1 MESSSSQG
9 DIKALSVESKQD
21 VTDAANTIE
30 VAAAE
35 TVTRKSVEEN
45 PAQISVSVGGDDESN
60 VLEDVSTISFH
71 TFNTFPIICPKVME
85 IVKIRISN
93 CVFL

>member
-35 TVTRKSVEEN
+35 NVTRKSVEEN

-60 VLEDVSTISFH
+60 VLEDVSTILFIPLILSLLFA
-71 TFNTFPIICPKVME
+71 PK
-85 IVKIRISN
+85 
-93 CVFL
+93 